1 MPQLKSKNKSIW
13 WSLFSQALSVQIR
26 VGIHTGP
33 VLAGVVGDKM
43 PRYCLFGDTVN
54 TASRMESHGLPNK
67 VHLSPT
73 TYRWP
78 LIHASLCPFFSQKVQ
93 SASQPSDEGSILPA
107 TLTEALVAD
116 NIVEPLPWDNF
127 SSQRTCG
134 PVQKLTN
141 YSHGLLSQP
150 LLVFVNKVLLK
161 PSWDLYV
168 HLILGCFYAITAA
181 LSRCDRDCGP

>member
-1 MPQLKSKNKSIW
+1 MPPLKSKNKSIW

-54 TASRMESHGLPNK
+54 TASWMESHGLPNK

-78 LIHASLCPFFSQKVQ
+78 LIMPLFAPSSPRRYRVPLSHQMRAVYF
-93 SASQPSDEGSILPA
+93 QPHLQR
-107 TLTEALVAD
+107 
-116 NIVEPLPWDNF
+116 PLW
-127 SSQRTCG
+127 QTI
-134 PVQKLTN
+134 
-141 YSHGLLSQP
+141 LLSLYREIIFP
-150 LLVFVNKVLLK
+150 LKEHVVQFRNWQIIVM
-161 PSWDLYV
+161 
-168 HLILGCFYAITAA
+168 GCY
-181 LSRCDRDCGP
+181 LSHCLFL